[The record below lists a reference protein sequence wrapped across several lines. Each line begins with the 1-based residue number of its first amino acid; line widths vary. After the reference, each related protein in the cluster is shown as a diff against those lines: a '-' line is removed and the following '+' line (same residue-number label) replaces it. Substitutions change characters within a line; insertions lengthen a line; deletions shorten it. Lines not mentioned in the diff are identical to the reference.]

1 MKNVFRY
8 KTSSICF
15 FVGMAFS
22 FIALYYGNRSEF
34 KLRNAMME
42 KNGNKYQYETD
53 VSYYGTSFSPDWISK
68 SDRGNCIIRAF
79 YVSLDYAK
87 VITSADIIVYN
98 NEALHLP
105 MLSGKLP
112 QASTKDT
119 NEHIVAIGEA
129 YRQYVHKLNGEDYFT
144 INGEEYRV
152 TGYIGGGMSNEYDE
166 YIVLHA
172 ECLGDGLNQQ
182 LCSDS
187 SALGMDIVFQS
198 DKYEMAEDIEKTRT
212 ALSKMGSCSVNS
224 SEYNEEATVNL
235 DSGSTYFWIYV
246 YCGGISVL
254 ISVFWIIQRKKEL
267 VIRRAYGYSNKR
279 LIGFLAAEYI
289 KISAVSLAAA
299 AIIILAVNKISDN
312 YMNRTSDEIVL
323 FIVTTIIYL
332 IVATV
337 TAMLYPIFHI
347 LNSMPDADINKKDT

>member
-1 MKNVFRY
+1 MKNIFRY
-8 KTSSICF
+8 RTSSICF

-53 VSYYGTSFSPDWISK
+53 VSYYGTTFSPDCIFK

-79 YVSLDYAK
+79 YVSLDDAG

-105 MLSGKLP
+105 VLSGKLP
-112 QASTKDT
+112 QVPDGGT
-119 NEHIVAIGEA
+119 NERIVAIGAA
-129 YRQYVHKLNGEDYFT
+129 YKQYVHTMNGAEYFT

-152 TGYIGGGMSNEYDE
+152 IGYIGGGMSNEYDE

-172 ECLGDGLNQQ
+172 DCLGDSLKQQ
-182 LCSDS
+182 LSSDS

-198 DKYEMAEDIEKTRT
+198 DKYDMAEEIEKART
-212 ALSKMGSCSVNS
+212 ALSKIGSCSVNS
-224 SEYNEEATVNL
+224 SEYNEGVTISL
-235 DSGSTYFWIYV
+235 DSESTFFWIYV
-246 YCGGISVL
+246 YCGGISIL
-254 ISVFWIIQRKKEL
+254 ISAFWIIQRKKEL

-289 KISAVSLAAA
+289 KISAASLAAA
-299 AIIILAVNKISDN
+299 AIVIMTANKISDN
-312 YMNRTSDEIVL
+312 YMNRVSDEIML
-323 FIVTTIIYL
+323 FFVTTIIYL
-332 IVATV
+332 IVTTV

>member
-22 FIALYYGNRSEF
+22 FIALYYGNRSEL

-53 VSYYGTSFSPDWISK
+53 VSYYGTSFSPDRISK
-68 SDRGNCIIRAF
+68 SNRGNCIIRAF
-79 YVSLDYAK
+79 YVSLDDAG
-87 VITSADIIVYN
+87 VITSADIIMYN

-105 MLSGKLP
+105 VLSGKLP
-112 QASTKDT
+112 QAPTKDT
-119 NEHIVAIGEA
+119 DEHIVAIGEA
-129 YRQYVHKLNGEDYFT
+129 YRQYVHTLHGEEYFA

-152 TGYIGGGMSNEYDE
+152 VGFIGGGMSNEYDE

-172 ECLGDGLNQQ
+172 DCLGDSLKQQ

-187 SALGMDIVFQS
+187 CALGMDIVFQS
-198 DKYEMAEDIEKTRT
+198 DKYDMEGEIEKTRT
-212 ALSKMGSCSVNS
+212 TLSKTGSCFVNS
-224 SEYNEEATVNL
+224 SEYNEGVTVNL

-254 ISVFWIIQRKKEL
+254 ISAFWIIQRKKEL

-279 LIGFLAAEYI
+279 LIGFLASEYM
-289 KISAVSLAAA
+289 KISAVSLVAA
-299 AIIILAVNKISDN
+299 AIVIMTINKIFNN
-312 YMNRTSDEIVL
+312 YMNRASDEIIL
-323 FIVTTIIYL
+323 FFATTVIYL
-332 IVATV
+332 IATTI